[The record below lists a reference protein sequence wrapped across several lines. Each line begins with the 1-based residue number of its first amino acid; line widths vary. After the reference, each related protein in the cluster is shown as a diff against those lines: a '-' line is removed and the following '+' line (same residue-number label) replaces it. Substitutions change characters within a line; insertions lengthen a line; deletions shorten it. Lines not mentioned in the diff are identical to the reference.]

1 MLTNCLDPSLLIL
14 LRFLR
19 WESRLNG
26 MNYTDSGEDPESLV
40 TKCGKYSA
48 IMWQVRESNG
58 GFQVLSYSTRVPHR

>member
-14 LRFLR
+14 LSSLL

-40 TKCGKYSA
+40 TKCGK
-48 IMWQVRESNG
+48 
-58 GFQVLSYSTRVPHR
+58 